1 MELKTMIKIA
11 LSIYGIFA
19 YLIGLTGILAFVLYM
34 GGWDFLPIHIHSV
47 NTQSTTAQS
56 IVINT
61 LILVL
66 FGLHHS
72 VAARSSFKERLTRIM
87 PAEMERSTYVM
98 VSGLFM
104 FTICLYWQP
113 LAGTLWMTDNSIVFV
128 LLQTIHILGW
138 LILVVATF
146 EIDHLH
152 LMGLKQSLT
161 LPTADD
167 GKLKEGFL
175 YRIVRHPIQTGLLMG
190 VWSTSHMSM
199 TQFMLST
206 GLTLYIFIGLHFEE
220 KSLVARYG
228 DLYLE
233 YKKRVPGVIPFWPT
247 R

>member
-104 FTICLYWQP
+104 FTICL
-113 LAGTLWMTDNSIVFV
+113 
-128 LLQTIHILGW
+128 
-138 LILVVATF
+138 
-146 EIDHLH
+146 
-152 LMGLKQSLT
+152 
-161 LPTADD
+161 
-167 GKLKEGFL
+167 
-175 YRIVRHPIQTGLLMG
+175 
-190 VWSTSHMSM
+190 
-199 TQFMLST
+199 
-206 GLTLYIFIGLHFEE
+206 
-220 KSLVARYG
+220 
-228 DLYLE
+228 
-233 YKKRVPGVIPFWPT
+233 
-247 R
+247 